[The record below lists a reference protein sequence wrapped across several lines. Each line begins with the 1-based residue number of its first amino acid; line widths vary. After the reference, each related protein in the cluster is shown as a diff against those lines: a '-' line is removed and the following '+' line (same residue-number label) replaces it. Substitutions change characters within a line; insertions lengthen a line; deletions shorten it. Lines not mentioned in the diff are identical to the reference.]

1 MIVMLNPLP
10 KNSSEVGFRE
20 GDQKIKALPSNSA
33 HDALAEA
40 VRFGSPDWRPEYL
53 HAERLHHL
61 VHFFREDSITVMN
74 DISIS
79 VVSGK
84 RFAELL
90 QGPVR
95 CGMGCDIAMH
105 DPARSDFHEHEYIE
119 NPERGRD
126 HDKEVT
132 GHDTLRVIPDEGRPA
147 LLRIRRSRRTGCT

>member
-1 MIVMLNPLP
+1 MLNPLP

-40 VRFGSPDWRPEYL
+40 VRFGSPDWRPEYF

-74 DISIS
+74 DVSIS

-95 CGMGCDIAMH
+95 FGMGCDIAMH

-126 HDKEVT
+126 DDKEVA
-132 GHDTLRVIPDEGRPA
+132 GHD
-147 LLRIRRSRRTGCT
+147 